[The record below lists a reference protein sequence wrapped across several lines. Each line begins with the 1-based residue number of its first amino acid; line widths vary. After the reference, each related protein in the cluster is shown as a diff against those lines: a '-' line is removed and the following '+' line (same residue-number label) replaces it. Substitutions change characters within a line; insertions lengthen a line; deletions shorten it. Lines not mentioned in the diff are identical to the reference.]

1 MDDKSRL
8 IFARSANA
16 LNNIITL
23 HQKEIEKLLKKKS
36 STKIHM
42 ASEIIK
48 CFESI
53 LSEAMWLDYQANS
66 NTEIQ
71 TQRMEHELTKGL
83 KVKS

>member
-16 LNNIITL
+16 LNKIINV

-36 STKIHM
+36 ATKVHM
-42 ASEIIK
+42 ALEMCK

-53 LSEAMWLDYQANS
+53 LSEAMWLDYQASS
-66 NTEIQ
+66 NTE
-71 TQRMEHELTKGL
+71 M